1 MRADGA
7 GPVTPMK
14 RPRGDESPDRSVAE
28 DRLRPRTPPLI
39 PPHIPVPGSAL
50 DPFDIKL
57 ANLERSIRSE
67 TEVQSVLAAQH
78 ERACEKR
85 DRAIA
90 EADAAAKK
98 RAGSKAW
105 IIQLQEEW
113 VRVQRLAE
121 ERDGLARRIKEIYEQ
136 EQGR

>member
-1 MRADGA
+1 MALLL
-7 GPVTPMK
+7 TQLSC
-14 RPRGDESPDRSVAE
+14 GDTCEVGGVVGSV
-28 DRLRPRTPPLI
+28 LK
-39 PPHIPVPGSAL
+39 
-50 DPFDIKL
+50 FKL

>member
-1 MRADGA
+1 M
-7 GPVTPMK
+7 TPMK
-14 RPRGDESPDRSVAE
+14 RPRGNESPDRSVS
-28 DRLRPRTPPLI
+28 DDPLRPRTPPLI